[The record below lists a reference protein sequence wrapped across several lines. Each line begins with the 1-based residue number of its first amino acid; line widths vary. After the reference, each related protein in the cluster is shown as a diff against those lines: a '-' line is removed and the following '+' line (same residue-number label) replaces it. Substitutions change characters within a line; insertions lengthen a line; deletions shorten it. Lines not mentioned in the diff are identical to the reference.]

1 MEITLKT
8 KYSVGDVLWRYNAVI
23 SKLEEFKVSFV
34 NVNAYSNK
42 TDVFYFN
49 ESGSCS
55 QEQYLFTSKQEFIDQ
70 L

>member
-1 MEITLKT
+1 MEINLKA
-8 KYSVGDVLWRYNAVI
+8 KYNIGDVLWRYNAVT
-23 SKLEEFKVSFV
+23 SKLEEFKVDFV
-34 NVNAYSNK
+34 NVNVYSNK

-49 ESGSCS
+49 EFGSCS